1 MYSAYFFI
9 FSIFMSLSWGFKDC
23 GSKDGSVL
31 SVSVSNCEED
41 QKCVLKKKTN
51 VTIEIVFTNVDSKT
65 VTPEIHGI
73 IGAASIPFPVP
84 NPDGCKDSGITC
96 PVSADQIN
104 KYTASFYV
112 EPSYPNIAA
121 TVKLEL
127 KDDSGK
133 DFFCKLIRGK
143 IK

>member
-1 MYSAYFFI
+1 
-9 FSIFMSLSWGFKDC
+9 
-23 GSKDGSVL
+23 
-31 SVSVSNCEED
+31 
-41 QKCVLKKKTN
+41 
-51 VTIEIVFTNVDSKT
+51 